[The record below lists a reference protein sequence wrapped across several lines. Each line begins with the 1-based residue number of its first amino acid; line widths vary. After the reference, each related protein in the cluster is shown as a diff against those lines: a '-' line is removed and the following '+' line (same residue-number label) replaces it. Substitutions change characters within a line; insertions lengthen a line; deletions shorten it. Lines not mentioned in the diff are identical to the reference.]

1 MTLALIPGDELVATS
16 WVASIPG
23 LSPQMVATQLPAD
36 ETAWSDNGFV
46 TVAVV
51 GGTPHPDLPL
61 SRPVIQCDCW
71 AVSPSS
77 SKPPWFKANA
87 IATAIKYACWH
98 RTNIPRLLTITAN
111 GVTYPTAAV
120 RSAVMVTQPRRIY
133 GDPANAAR
141 YSCDISLVWAMTND
155 RLD

>member
-1 MTLALIPGDELVATS
+1 MTLALIPADELVAS
-16 WVASIPG
+16 AWVGSITG
-23 LSPQMVATQLPAD
+23 LSPQMCATQLPSD

-51 GGTPHPDLPL
+51 GGSPHPDLPL
-61 SRPVIQCDCW
+61 SRPVIQVDCW
-71 AVSPSS
+71 AVSLSS
-77 SKPPWFKANA
+77 SKPPWFKASA

-111 GVTYPTAAV
+111 GVTYPSAAV

-133 GDPANAAR
+133 GDPADAAR
-141 YSCDISLVWAMTND
+141 YSCDLQLVWAVTND